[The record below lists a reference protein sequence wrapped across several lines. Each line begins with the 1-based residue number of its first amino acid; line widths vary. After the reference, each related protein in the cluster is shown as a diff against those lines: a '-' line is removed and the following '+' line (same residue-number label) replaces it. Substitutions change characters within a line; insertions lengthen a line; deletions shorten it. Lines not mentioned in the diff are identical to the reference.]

1 MRHSLV
7 GLGFVIALA
16 AAGSALAQD
25 AKLPDGM
32 TVENGKYFDAEGNPT
47 YYVAP
52 DGTVDWYTYSGF
64 RRFHSECHVCHGPDG
79 LGSSY
84 APNLTESL
92 KHLDYSQFMEVVVN
106 GRKNIGSGKESV
118 MPSFGDNQ
126 NVMCYIDDLYDYLKA
141 RADGAIGRGRPMKR
155 QDKPAQAKADE
166 DACFGR
172 T

>member
-1 MRHSLV
+1 MRQSLV

-16 AAGSALAQD
+16 AAGPALAQD
-25 AKLPDGM
+25 AKLPDGV
-32 TVENGKYFDAEGNPT
+32 TEENGKYFDAEGNPT

-92 KHLDYSQFMEVVVN
+92 KRLDYSQFMEIVVN